1 MHQYIVR
8 RLLLFIPTV
17 WVLTL
22 VIFLLM
28 QIIPGDPALA
38 LLEGGGEGSYT
49 QEDLDNLRREL
60 GTDKPIFAQYGV
72 WIWDL
77 VRGDMG
83 TSYYYRT
90 PVLDDLKRRLPVSVE
105 LAFLALVFSFVLA
118 LPLGIISALKQDTI
132 PDYISRM
139 ISFGGIAVPNFVLGV
154 ITVYLLVWIFNWLPA
169 LDYARPWEDLGKN
182 LRQLVFPAMIQG
194 TFLLAFLARVTRSSM
209 LEVLREDYIRTARA
223 KGLRE
228 RRILYLHALQNA
240 FLPILT
246 VIGWGFGISL
256 AGSVI
261 MEQIFVIPG
270 MGNLLIG
277 AITKRDYPVIQAVI
291 LSVGIMVLTLNL
303 VIDLLYAWLD
313 PRIRFA

>member
-28 QIIPGDPALA
+28 QIVPGDPALA
-38 LLEGGGEGSYT
+38 LLEGGGEGSFT

-60 GTDKPIFAQYGV
+60 GTDRPILTQYGV

-90 PVLDDLKRRLPVSVE
+90 PVIDDLKNRLPVSVE
-105 LAFLALVFSFVLA
+105 LAFLAMVFSFVLA
-118 LPLGIISALKQDTI
+118 LPLGILSALKQDTI
-132 PDYISRM
+132 ADYISRM

-154 ITVYLLVWIFNWLPA
+154 VTVYLLVWIFNWLPA

-209 LEVLREDYIRTARA
+209 LEVLREDYIRTARS

-228 RRILYLHALQNA
+228 RRILFLHALQNA

-261 MEQIFVIPG
+261 MEQIFVLPG
-270 MGNLLIG
+270 MGNLLVG

-291 LSVGIMVLTLNL
+291 LSVGLMVLTLNL
-303 VIDLLYAWLD
+303 VVDLLYAWLD